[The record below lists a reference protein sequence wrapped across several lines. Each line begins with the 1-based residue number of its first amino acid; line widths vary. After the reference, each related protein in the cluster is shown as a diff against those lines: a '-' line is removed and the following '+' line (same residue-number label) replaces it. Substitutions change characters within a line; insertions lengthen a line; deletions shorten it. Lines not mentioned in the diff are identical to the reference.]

1 MKVKKNHRKRKQM
14 KTLLELIADLLSCFN
29 HCTDDG
35 LKDDASNNTP
45 GSVSNNRR
53 NCSIWCTLVYKNKL
67 L

>member
-45 GSVSNNRR
+45 GSVSNNWSVKLL
-53 NCSIWCTLVYKNKL
+53 NLVYFGV
-67 L
+67 

>member
-14 KTLLELIADLLSCFN
+14 KTLLELIADLPSCFN

-45 GSVSNNRR
+45 GSVSNN
-53 NCSIWCTLVYKNKL
+53 
-67 L
+67 